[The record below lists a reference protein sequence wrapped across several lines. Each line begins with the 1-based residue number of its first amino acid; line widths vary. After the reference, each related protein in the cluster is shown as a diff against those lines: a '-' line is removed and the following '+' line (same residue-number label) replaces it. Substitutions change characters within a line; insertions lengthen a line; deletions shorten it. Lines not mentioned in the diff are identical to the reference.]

1 MIITILR
8 ADMASK
14 KTNVT
19 FCTRYGEATFGY
31 KAAAGLSLLF
41 YLSDFGDS
49 VKCVIAKEIR
59 KKKSSG
65 FCLFFDSSSGDIHEQ
80 AVAPALKRKKKMKAS
95 VRTVRSARSPESG
108 RRLAGHEVN

>member
-1 MIITILR
+1 M
-8 ADMASK
+8 
-14 KTNVT
+14 T
-19 FCTRYGEATFGY
+19 FCTRYEEATFGY

-65 FCLFFDSSSGDIHEQ
+65 FCLFFDSSTGDIHEQ
-80 AVAPALKRKKKMKAS
+80 AVAPALKRKKKNESLCAYS
-95 VRTVRSARSPESG
+95 SERRVTREWETSRRSRG
-108 RRLAGHEVN
+108 